1 MASSKKKPPRS
12 DFDFDAFL
20 NSDQSGMQ
28 TAVRA
33 MLYRDP
39 EPSSG
44 CNLIP
49 GLKLGSGI
57 SLLPAAN
64 LTPDS
69 SLIPDHPLPFP
80 GEPDKRVT
88 ESERGDPAARPDTNL
103 IPDLKLESGISLP
116 PAANLT
122 PDSSLIPD
130 HPLPLA
136 GEPDKKVTESERGD
150 PAARPDTNLIPDLKL
165 ESGISLPPAA
175 NLTPDSS
182 LIPDHPLP
190 LAGEPDKK
198 VTESER
204 DNPAGR
210 PGLNL
215 IPGRPSL
222 PAGVAL
228 KRSFPIRQMRLA
240 QDAHSRAEQAVYQR
254 LWETAKPFDHVSRL
268 ITIGFGEMGRLVGL
282 SESNARINTRSLI
295 AKLALEEYA
304 GYDCERG
311 TGRTYRIFTYQE
323 ILTRRKEA
331 GLTRYQRRTLAVV
344 FVDEHDQPI
353 DLSRKAMPGLKLP
366 GGGDSKL
373 EGDPGPNLDPEAGPN
388 LGAKP
393 GINLGPSYREQLR
406 EQETSSSSVGL
417 IVQALRDELGLAD
430 DEAARRIQRNCR
442 EKAADA
448 SEQEIAAFVR
458 LEAQRLRANRR
469 VKNPIGLLI
478 TQVPKNFEGESFRQF
493 RQARQRQG
501 REGPLDDPER
511 YRAIVED
518 PQASEPEKRIAL
530 AVLAGGRSS

>member
-33 MLYRDP
+33 MLHRDP
-39 EPSSG
+39 EPPPGS
-44 CNLIP
+44 NLIP
-49 GLKLGSGI
+49 GRTLR
-57 SLLPAAN
+57 PAAK
-64 LTPDS
+64 LAPGG
-69 SLIPDHPLPFP
+69 SLSPDHPLPVP
-80 GEPDKRVT
+80 GEPDKRVA
-88 ESERGDPAARPDTNL
+88 ELRRENPAAIPGTNL
-103 IPDLKLESGISLP
+103 IPGPTLEAGSTLR
-116 PAANLT
+116 PAPNLL
-122 PDSSLIPD
+122 PDSSLSPD
-130 HPLPLA
+130 RPLPVP
-136 GEPDKKVTESERGD
+136 GEPDKRVAESGREN
-150 PAARPDTNLIPDLKL
+150 PAAIPGTNLIP
-165 ESGISLPPAA
+165 G
-175 NLTPDSS
+175 
-182 LIPDHPLP
+182 
-190 LAGEPDKK
+190 
-198 VTESER
+198 
-204 DNPAGR
+204 
-210 PGLNL
+210 PGLL
-215 IPGRPSL
+215 
-222 PAGVAL
+222 AGVAV

-344 FVDEHDQPI
+344 FVDEHNQPI
-353 DLSRKAMPGLKLP
+353 NLSRKTIPGLTLP

-393 GINLGPSYREQLR
+393 GINLGPSYRELLR

-469 VKNPIGLLI
+469 VENPIGLLI
-478 TQVPKNFEGESFRQF
+478 TQVPKNFEGESFRLF

-501 REGPLDDPER
+501 TEGPLDDPER
-511 YRAIVED
+511 YQAIVED